1 MSQNWECKDRQINSF
16 SKKDSLIITIFAP
29 MKEKIILHPGL
40 GEISLIRKRGIRR
53 LSIKVGA
60 DRRIRVT
67 IPWLIPFAAGELFL
81 KQSEG
86 KIHTILRRM
95 EKKAAERTPILLPSD
110 PIALKAMKKEARIC
124 LTARTAELAIGHG
137 FVKSDGAPLY
147 GLITLKDNK
156 SNWGS
161 CSAKGN
167 INLNIRL
174 HLLPPHLRDYVI
186 LHELCHLRHMNH
198 GPEFHRLP
206 ESVCPMHLTLKKE
219 LNRFSIK

>member
-1 MSQNWECKDRQINSF
+1 
-16 SKKDSLIITIFAP
+16 
-29 MKEKIILHPGL
+29 MKEKIIHHPEL
-40 GEISLIRKRGIRR
+40 GEIHLVRKRGIRR

-60 DRRIRVT
+60 ENSIRVT
-67 IPWLIPFAAGELFL
+67 IPWLFPFAAGELFL
-81 KQSEG
+81 KQYEG
-86 KIHTILRRM
+86 KINTILRRM

-110 PIALKAMKKEARIC
+110 PIALRAIKKDARKALA
-124 LTARTAELAIGHG
+124 TRTMELALLHG
-137 FVKSDGAPLY
+137 FVKSDGTPLI
-147 GLITLKDNK
+147 GRIALKDNK

-186 LHELCHLRHMNH
+186 LHELCHLRHLNH
-198 GPEFHRLP
+198 GPEFHRLL

>member
-1 MSQNWECKDRQINSF
+1 
-16 SKKDSLIITIFAP
+16 
-29 MKEKIILHPGL
+29 MKEKIIHHPEL
-40 GEISLIRKRGIRR
+40 GEIHLVRKRGIRR

-60 DRRIRVT
+60 ENSIRVT
-67 IPWLIPFAAGELFL
+67 IPWLFPFAAGELFL

-86 KIHTILRRM
+86 KINTILRRM

-110 PIALKAMKKEARIC
+110 PIALRAIKKDARKALA
-124 LTARTAELAIGHG
+124 TRTMELALLHG
-137 FVKSDGAPLY
+137 FVKSDGTPLI
-147 GLITLKDNK
+147 GRIALKDNK

-186 LHELCHLRHMNH
+186 LHELCHLHHLNH
-198 GPEFHRLP
+198 GPEFHKLL
-206 ESVCPMHLTLKKE
+206 ESLCPMHLELKKE
-219 LNRFSIK
+219 LGKFSIQQ

>member
-1 MSQNWECKDRQINSF
+1 
-16 SKKDSLIITIFAP
+16 
-29 MKEKIILHPGL
+29 MKEKIIHHPEL
-40 GEISLIRKRGIRR
+40 GEIHLVRKRGIRR

-81 KQSEG
+81 KQSEE

-110 PIALKAMKKEARIC
+110 PIALRAIKKDARKALA
-124 LTARTAELAIGHG
+124 TRTMELALLHG
-137 FVKSDGAPLY
+137 FVKSDGTPLI
-147 GLITLKDNK
+147 GRIALKDNK

-198 GPEFHRLP
+198 GPEFHKLL

>member
-1 MSQNWECKDRQINSF
+1 
-16 SKKDSLIITIFAP
+16 
-29 MKEKIILHPGL
+29 MKEKIIHHPEL
-40 GEISLIRKRGIRR
+40 GEIHLARKRGIRR

-60 DRRIRVT
+60 ENSIRVT
-67 IPWLIPFAAGELFL
+67 IPWLFPFAAGELFL

-86 KIHTILRRM
+86 KINTILRRM

-110 PIALKAMKKEARIC
+110 PIALRAIKKDARKALA
-124 LTARTAELAIGHG
+124 TRTMELALLHG
-137 FVKSDGAPLY
+137 FVKSDGTPLI
-147 GLITLKDNK
+147 GRIALKDNK

-186 LHELCHLRHMNH
+186 LHELCHLHHLNH
-198 GPEFHRLP
+198 GPEFHRLL

>member
-1 MSQNWECKDRQINSF
+1 
-16 SKKDSLIITIFAP
+16 
-29 MKEKIILHPGL
+29 MKEKIIHHPEL
-40 GEISLIRKRGIRR
+40 GEIHLVRKRGIRR

-60 DRRIRVT
+60 ENSIRVT
-67 IPWLIPFAAGELFL
+67 IPCLFPFAAGELFL

-86 KIHTILRRM
+86 KINTILRRM

-110 PIALKAMKKEARIC
+110 PIALRAIKKDARKA
-124 LTARTAELAIGHG
+124 LTTRTMELALLHG
-137 FVKSDGAPLY
+137 FVKSDGTPLI
-147 GLITLKDNK
+147 GRITLKDNK

-186 LHELCHLRHMNH
+186 LHELCHLHHLNH
-198 GPEFHRLP
+198 GPEFHRLL

>member
-1 MSQNWECKDRQINSF
+1 
-16 SKKDSLIITIFAP
+16 
-29 MKEKIILHPGL
+29 MKEKIIHHPEL
-40 GEISLIRKRGIRR
+40 GEIHLVRKRGIRR

-86 KIHTILRRM
+86 KINTILRRM

-110 PIALKAMKKEARIC
+110 PIALRAIKKDARKALA
-124 LTARTAELAIGHG
+124 TRTMELALLHG
-137 FVKSDGAPLY
+137 FVKSDGTPLI
-147 GLITLKDNK
+147 GRIALKDNK

-186 LHELCHLRHMNH
+186 LHELCHLRHLNH
-198 GPEFHRLP
+198 GPEFHRLL